1 MKKFRACK
9 IQHFADGREKK
20 KTPHDAAAS
29 PRGSPCRVCVI
40 PTRTNPRGR
49 SASRYCIGEGG
60 RRNAGG
66 EGRDFNLSN
75 SNDPSIGAQHR
86 ISALQTVSRFL
97 PWIWSEIFPCR
108 SSSGRTAR
116 RGTHASRCIPCS
128 PHGPMAAAAAAGPSP
143 RCNPAANPAQSGSG
157 PAALSSAPGCSRS
170 ASHEKERGHC
180 SSEQGRVRLL
190 NAGRQLLSAAPLPAA
205 TRPALLQCHPDAL
218 SESDAAKCRNPIAAP
233 GGCLGVRI
241 TPAARAPSPPGLSS
255 PTGRAGWRVPK
266 RCRGCPYEGA
276 VGRAVR
282 AAAALLLQTEP
293 CMHSTSRRTLMFLR
307 CTPCPPHRSEEAK
320 R

>member
-1 MKKFRACK
+1 M
-9 IQHFADGREKK
+9 GGKK
-20 KTPHDAAAS
+20 KTHTTLQHPPEAPPAGCALFPPAPIPAAVLPHAIVL
-29 PRGSPCRVCVI
+29 GK
-40 PTRTNPRGR
+40 
-49 SASRYCIGEGG
+49 GG
-60 RRNAGG
+60 GRNAGG

-307 CTPCPPHRSEEAK
+307 CTPCPPQRSEEAK